1 MHTNIKRFFKS
12 LFLFAI
18 ISINFSC
25 SFFDTNDTSSV
36 RFSVQASRTVLGDT
50 DGAFIDVEL
59 KGDYETQNTFL
70 IASDGT
76 ADIRID
82 NVPVGANVYIS
93 VAVYTLHEEEK
104 VFLYRGESETQTILS
119 GENYFT
125 ITLERVYESIT
136 ETSST
141 YIITNP
147 TFTVEQN
154 NRLLTNNKI
163 EFNQEKDEETFIWK
177 YNKLGEYQKAVISFK
192 GRTLKTS
199 EDNLISFKCTK
210 TSTGAKYYLDEKD
223 VPASLSTYEFLIPQ
237 GINIDAIGIENH
249 WDVNNNSWAGDFSC
263 IIEEIRLIKDT
274 SLIDNDFNQIS
285 NSGNTYTVRN
295 PALQSILNTQ
305 INKNSVTFDS
315 TQGQYI
321 NNNGYSSSYWEFD
334 DLNDYDKIYIT
345 LHSNGRTAEDTDK
358 GMKIVA
364 KGYTPRNYYGTTQEQ
379 NDYHSEVFD
388 NYQYVVLEDGSVSQ
402 TISFTIPML
411 KNNLGSNLKA
421 IEFQNCAYT
430 GEWDGDS
437 DANLNY
443 GEAWSIE
450 VEEIRL
456 EKVASKQDLLL
467 FDPADTDFSTKYSIT
482 DGGTT
487 SIIEKDGHKYL
498 KVTPNTY
505 ANIAFNSSID
515 LSDYLYVIAELYCGE
530 ENSTLKPSF
539 EMKNTS
545 AENRLQKTSA
555 AINTI
560 TASEEISTLLG
571 MIRSTEAVNQIG
583 VFFKDEESATG
594 KDIYLG
600 RIYAVTKQSFTYNP
614 FVEKVLYVSPTG
626 NNSNT
631 GFGSVDTKALK
642 TFDAAISKIQEY
654 GSPDDD
660 WTIRICGNLITN
672 KAEVPADLTS
682 EYAKTLEITGNTPM
696 TGDDLVPSDKIN
708 QNRQTGT
715 ALSIKT
721 SVPVTITNLGITG
734 GRTTV
739 GAGMFISQ
747 NSIVKLGDGVY
758 IIDNNTGSGNGR
770 GGGIHNE
777 GTLFVYGTAAIGNP
791 FATTW
796 AVGDSSSAMFSYLP
810 SDQTSSQYNANY
822 SGLGGGIYNGTGDG
836 TNNVVSRVYLGYSG
850 YEADGITPV
859 EETLTGGIYANG
871 SSSGAGIYNQLN
883 CEVYY
888 KSGTIK
894 YNTASA
900 TGGGIYNYGKV
911 EMSGGE
917 IVSNIAYFPWNSTFS
932 GGGIYNG
939 YSNYT
944 RATCIISGG
953 IINKNYA
960 TFGGGVYNAGNLYL
974 YGSAVIGD
982 KTATSVA
989 SATSNETC
997 GNKAGEGAGIYN
1009 IDGTV
1014 YIGYDADG
1022 NIDTDYT
1029 DNGGIYY
1036 NLATNIYNS
1045 SNYYGGA
1052 IYNQGSNNNGLIKMA
1067 SGTIAYNASD
1077 DLGGAVY
1084 LSSSKNFELSGGSI
1098 RNNEAA
1104 NNGGAFCITNKESFS
1119 ISGNPSIPKGSS
1131 NKNDIL
1137 LKGTLSSICFDGP
1150 LNSSFEA
1157 YLNFSPYRRDS
1168 NLVLSMTK
1176 NVTSTTVA
1184 DEYTKFIVAPYSVVT
1199 QAGTTLSP
1207 KYVLTS
1213 DGYLVQGDVGG
1224 ADAAT
1229 YISNMTTS
1237 GTVIIGGKL
1246 TTGTVTAIS
1255 TALQN
1260 LSTFKPDIRVSLD
1273 LSNASGFTESLGN
1286 GAFKNCTCLQ
1296 EVKYIPTVTRIDAST
1311 FEGCSNLTTI
1321 TIPVKINEI
1330 RASAFTG
1337 SSLTTVN
1344 YMGTEAQKSSKIT
1357 KLLDTTIQNATWNY
1371 ISYVFNI
1378 TLDTG
1383 TNSDIS
1389 VSVHDGD
1396 GNTLSSVSSI
1406 EKGTSLIFSTSSY
1419 STYKWK
1425 VDGSVQ
1431 SETSSLE
1438 INTSGWVVGATY
1450 NVSLIATDASGNE
1463 DSYFAQITVTE

>member
-1 MHTNIKRFFKS
+1 MLYNFLKTSKKAFGVVFSVFVIFMLTSCENSFGHNSEGTENQNGKTYLSINVTKSGKERTITPTAIELSDLQNFSLKGTAEGESTPALNKSYNTYQDISENSEPEIAPGKWTFILSAEYSGSSDNPLPSSIEYLATVTTTIQNGKSNPIYFVLTPQVSGNGELEITFTKVNTSRKFDKIRATLTTITGSAVEIKEDFSIPETDNPNDGSITYSKS
-12 LFLFAI
+12 DLEPGTYHLLFEFLINKEQNNYQPAVNQWESYVYITPGVKTSATISLEKGFNKVYTIRYEDETGQEISDFSGFAI
-18 ISINFSC
+18 KKYSARS
-25 SFFDTNDTSSV
+25 SFDLPKGKQTDKVF
-36 RFSVQASRTVLGDT
+36 LGW
-50 DGAFIDVEL
+50 
-59 KGDYETQNTFL
+59 KKYN
-70 IASDGT
+70 SDGT
-76 ADIRID
+76 YEYITKITNELNEDLVLVADLVD
-82 NVPVGANVYIS
+82 PV
-93 VAVYTLHEEEK
+93 
-104 VFLYRGESETQTILS
+104 LYLSAESGDDTKS
-119 GENYFT
+119 GFNTSNPIKT
-125 ITLERVYESIT
+125 ITKACELI
-136 ETSST
+136 ET
-141 YIITNP
+141 
-147 TFTVEQN
+147 
-154 NRLLTNNKI
+154 
-163 EFNQEKDEETFIWK
+163 
-177 YNKLGEYQKAVISFK
+177 
-192 GRTLKTS
+192 
-199 EDNLISFKCTK
+199 
-210 TSTGAKYYLDEKD
+210 
-223 VPASLSTYEFLIPQ
+223 
-237 GINIDAIGIENH
+237 
-249 WDVNNNSWAGDFSC
+249 
-263 IIEEIRLIKDT
+263 
-274 SLIDNDFNQIS
+274 
-285 NSGNTYTVRN
+285 
-295 PALQSILNTQ
+295 
-305 INKNSVTFDS
+305 
-315 TQGQYI
+315 
-321 NNNGYSSSYWEFD
+321 
-334 DLNDYDKIYIT
+334 
-345 LHSNGRTAEDTDK
+345 
-358 GMKIVA
+358 
-364 KGYTPRNYYGTTQEQ
+364 
-379 NDYHSEVFD
+379 
-388 NYQYVVLEDGSVSQ
+388 
-402 TISFTIPML
+402 
-411 KNNLGSNLKA
+411 
-421 IEFQNCAYT
+421 
-430 GEWDGDS
+430 
-437 DANLNY
+437 
-443 GEAWSIE
+443 
-450 VEEIRL
+450 
-456 EKVASKQDLLL
+456 
-467 FDPADTDFSTKYSIT
+467 
-482 DGGTT
+482 
-487 SIIEKDGHKYL
+487 
-498 KVTPNTY
+498 
-505 ANIAFNSSID
+505 
-515 LSDYLYVIAELYCGE
+515 
-530 ENSTLKPSF
+530 
-539 EMKNTS
+539 
-545 AENRLQKTSA
+545 
-555 AINTI
+555 
-560 TASEEISTLLG
+560 
-571 MIRSTEAVNQIG
+571 
-583 VFFKDEESATG
+583 
-594 KDIYLG
+594 
-600 RIYAVTKQSFTYNP
+600 
-614 FVEKVLYVSPTG
+614 
-626 NNSNT
+626 
-631 GFGSVDTKALK
+631 
-642 TFDAAISKIQEY
+642 Y
-654 GSPDDD
+654 GSPELNWKIKIDGD
-660 WTIRICGNLITN
+660 LKLN
-672 KAEVPADLTS
+672 KATLPETITTDHAKSIELTGKNGLSSENVP
-682 EYAKTLEITGNTPM
+682 N
-696 TGDDLVPSDKIN
+696 DKIN
-708 QNRQTGT
+708 QNKQSGT

-721 SVPVTITNLGITG
+721 EVPVTITNLGITG

-810 SDQTSSQYNANY
+810 SEQTSSQYNGNY
-822 SGLGGGIYNGTGDG
+822 SGLGGGIYNGTGDSIN
-836 TNNVVSRVYLGYSG
+836 TVVAKVYLGYSG
-850 YEADGITPV
+850 YDADGITPI

-871 SSSGAGIYNQLN
+871 SSYGAGIYNQLN

-1036 NLATNIYNS
+1036 NLATNIYNT

-1098 RNNEAA
+1098 RNNEAS

-1119 ISGNPSIPKGSS
+1119 ISGTPSIPKGSS

-1184 DEYTKFIVAPYSVVT
+1184 DEYTKFIVAPYSVIT

-1224 ADAAT
+1224 ADAAN
-1229 YISNMTTS
+1229 YISNMSTS

-1246 TTGTVTAIS
+1246 TTGTITAIR

-1260 LSTFKPDIRVSLD
+1260 LSTSKPDIRVYLD
-1273 LSNASGFTESLGN
+1273 LSNASGFTESLGSS
-1286 GAFKNCTCLQ
+1286 AFIDCTCLQ

-1321 TIPVKINEI
+1321 TIPVKIQEI
-1330 RASAFTG
+1330 RADAFSGTN
-1337 SSLTTVN
+1337 LTTVN
-1344 YMGTEAQKSSKIT
+1344 YMGTEAQKASKIT
-1357 KLLDTTIQNATWNY
+1357 KLQDTTIQNATWNY

-1383 TNSDIS
+1383 TSSDIS

-1450 NVSLIATDASGNE
+1450 NVSLIAADASGNE